1 MRLREVIR
9 RVQPLQVL
17 NRTTHLARGR
27 NLSQETQAGKGCL
40 KSDRPQN
47 LGAIGATGSL
57 AANRIAANADL
68 IIGIG
73 TRYSDFTTASKTAF
87 HNSNVRFI
95 NINVTELD
103 SSKHCALP
111 LNGDAKATLQEW
123 LPYLSDWRVSATY
136 AADIAR
142 QRAEWNVEVDRLR
155 SARLQPIPCQAEIID
170 VLNQF
175 LGPKDVIICAAG
187 SLPGDLHKLWRC
199 YGPKSYHL
207 EYGYSCM
214 GYEIPAAIG
223 VRMADPSRDV
233 YAIIGDGNYLMMS
246 QEIVTSIQE
255 GVKIT
260 IVVLDNHGYASIGG
274 LSESL
279 GCKRFGTQL
288 RTRSSDGSL
297 SGPNLQIRFEDNAS
311 SLGAFSVRIS
321 TTEELV
327 PALTKAKEC
336 ERTTVIVLETQLE
349 HCLPSYETWWDVP
362 ICETSMHEGVQ
373 NAHREYERR
382 RQDERYYLS
391 SL

>member
-1 MRLREVIR
+1 
-9 RVQPLQVL
+9 
-17 NRTTHLARGR
+17 
-27 NLSQETQAGKGCL
+27 
-40 KSDRPQN
+40 
-47 LGAIGATGSL
+47 
-57 AANRIAANADL
+57 
-68 IIGIG
+68 
-73 TRYSDFTTASKTAF
+73 
-87 HNSNVRFI
+87 VRFI

-199 YGPKSYHL
+199 HDPKSYHL

-321 TTEELV
+321 TTQELV

-373 NAHREYERR
+373 NARREYERR